1 MEDFKVHVLGCG
13 SARPTMRHYASSQVV
28 EIRGKMFLVDC
39 GEGTQMLLMRAR
51 INFNK
56 IKGVFVSH
64 LHGDHC
70 FGLIGLISSFGLLG
84 RKAPLLVCAPAQ
96 FEGLFH
102 EMMKMFC
109 GGLDYEVMFR
119 PLDATRQQLVYDD
132 RTLSVVTL
140 PLEHRV
146 PCCGFLFRE
155 KPTLPHIR
163 RDMIDF
169 YGIPVSQINNIKQ
182 GADWVTEDGE
192 VVPNSLLVTPA
203 DAPRSFAYCSDT
215 RYIPTLYRQIEGV
228 SLLYHEST
236 YEKTYAALAGVYYHS
251 TAAEAATVARDAQAR
266 QLMMMRQRA
275 SSPTPSSLRRDW
287 SSISCDF
294 PPSPL
299 SSPSP
304 PFLRPRRPSVP
315 LCLPPVPYVAVL
327 QQQTKQKKGRK
338 RGL

>member
-96 FEGLFH
+96 FESLFH

-146 PCCGFLFRE
+146 PCCGFLFKE

-266 QLMMMRQRA
+266 QLMIGHF
-275 SSPTPSSLRRDW
+275 SSRYNDEQPLLDEAK
-287 SSISCDF
+287 SIF
-294 PPSPL
+294 PNTIL
-299 SSPSP
+299 
-304 PFLRPRRPSVP
+304 
-315 LCLPPVPYVAVL
+315 A
-327 QQQTKQKKGRK
+327 QE
-338 RGL
+338 GLVVDIL

>member
-1 MEDFKVHVLGCG
+1 
-13 SARPTMRHYASSQVV
+13 
-28 EIRGKMFLVDC
+28 
-39 GEGTQMLLMRAR
+39 MLLMRAR

-96 FEGLFH
+96 FEGLFN

-215 RYIPTLYRQIEGV
+215 KYIPTLYRQIEGV

-236 YEKTYAALAGVYYHS
+236 YEKTYAALAGLYYHS

-266 QLMMMRQRA
+266 QLMIGHY
-275 SSPTPSSLRRDW
+275 SSRYNDEQPLLDEAK
-287 SSISCDF
+287 SIF
-294 PPSPL
+294 PNTIL
-299 SSPSP
+299 
-304 PFLRPRRPSVP
+304 
-315 LCLPPVPYVAVL
+315 A
-327 QQQTKQKKGRK
+327 QE
-338 RGL
+338 GLVVDIL